1 MQLIQLPDFKDPDL
15 EDIPSLVSCDF
26 GLAST
31 FVMGNFPN
39 YKIAPVSNI
48 TDPGDYEIK
57 ITLTDDNP
65 SKLTSSFTFKLTVTP
80 LLPKVEVLTIG
91 NSGKE

>member
-1 MQLIQLPDFKDPDL
+1 LPDLTDPDL

-26 GLAST
+26 GFAST

-48 TDPGDYEIK
+48 TDPGDYYVK
-57 ITLTDDNP
+57 VTLADDNP
-65 SKLTSSFTFKLTVTP
+65 SKLTSTFTFKLTVTP
-80 LLPKVEVLTIG
+80 LLPKVEV
-91 NSGKE
+91 SAKVASVKES